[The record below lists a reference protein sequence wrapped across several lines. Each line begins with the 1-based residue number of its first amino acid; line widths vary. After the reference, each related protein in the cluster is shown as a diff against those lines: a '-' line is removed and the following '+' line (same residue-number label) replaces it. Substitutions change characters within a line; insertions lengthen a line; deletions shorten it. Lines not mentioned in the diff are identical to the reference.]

1 MAKELEVEELKGEE
15 TPAVSE
21 ISISVALDKLKARH
35 QALIDAL
42 NRETNII
49 TRYELK
55 VRLEELVS
63 IFNELAVLQ

>member
-1 MAKELEVEELKGEE
+1 MAKEPVEFNEAEE

-21 ISISVALDKLKARH
+21 ISVSVALDKLKARH

-55 VRLEELVS
+55 IRLEELVS
-63 IFNELAVLQ
+63 IFNELAALQ